1 MKIAVSVLER
11 TYAEKWTVEKKFY
24 IQYMLQACEFMHV
37 IAGPLQSIFLIGLE
51 LSIVVIL
58 LLVSRF
64 LYV

>member
-11 TYAEKWTVEKKFY
+11 TYAEKWTVEKFY

-37 IAGPLQSIFLIGLE
+37 IAGPFQSIFLIGLE